1 MEIYHEIITKS
12 YTIRHKNVKK
22 KPYLHWHQRT
32 ELLYVQSGLC
42 RVWIGKEEY
51 LGKPG
56 DVFVIHSGEIHAVS
70 CGQDC
75 YLYIC
80 TFDPSILYSFQ
91 PEIKFLQSY
100 IPGEALGQLGLQEHI
115 LGLFEEM
122 FREEGEEKDWHDV
135 LIRSDIIR
143 LYSLFVRHFPREVS
157 SSRQNMTKFRHFQ
170 QALSF
175 IAQHYGEDI
184 KLSDVAKTISYYPS
198 YVSSLFVTYTG
209 VNFKNYLDSFRIN
222 KAVELIKN
230 TNITIADISAK
241 CGYENIR
248 TFNNTFKRVTQM
260 TPSQMRNERI

>member
-1 MEIYHEIITKS
+1 MGIYHEIITHS
-12 YTIRHKNVKK
+12 YTIRLRNLQE
-22 KPYLHWHQRT
+22 KPYDHWHQRT
-32 ELLYVQSGLC
+32 EFLLVHSGNC
-42 RVWIGKEEY
+42 RVWIGKEEF

-56 DVFVIHSGEIHAVS
+56 DVFVIHSGKIHALG
-70 CGQDC
+70 CEKDC

-80 TFDPSILYSFQ
+80 TFDPAILYSFQ
-91 PEIKFLQSY
+91 PEVKFLQPH
-100 IPGEALGQLGLQEHI
+100 IPAESLEQLGLLEQVR
-115 LGLFEEM
+115 GLFAEM
-122 FREEGEEKDWHDV
+122 LQEKQQAEDWHDV

-157 SSRQNMTKFRHFQ
+157 SSKQSMTKFLHFQ

-175 IAQHYGEDI
+175 IAEHYAEDI
-184 KLSDVAKTISYYPS
+184 KLSDVAKTINYNPS

-222 KAVELIKN
+222 KAVDLIKN
-230 TNITIADISAK
+230 TNITVAEISTL

-260 TPSQMRNERI
+260 TPSQMRSERI

>member
-12 YTIRHKNVKK
+12 YTIRYRNVKK

-42 RVWIGKEEY
+42 QVWIGKEEY
-51 LGKPG
+51 QGKPG

-70 CGQDC
+70 CSKDC

-91 PEIKFLQSY
+91 PEIKFVQSH
-100 IPGEALGQLGLQEHI
+100 ISTDELAQLGLHEHI
-115 LGLFEEM
+115 HQLFEEM
-122 FREEGEEKDWHDV
+122 YREEGAEKCWHDV

-143 LYSLFVRHFPREVS
+143 LYALFIRHFPREVS
-157 SSRQNMTKFRHFQ
+157 PAKQSITKFRHFQ

-175 IAQHYGEDI
+175 IAEHYSGDI
-184 KLSDVAKTISYYPS
+184 KLSDVAKSINYNPS

-230 TNITIADISAK
+230 TSTTIADISAQ

-260 TPSQMRNERI
+260 TPSQMRACQI